1 MTFTRKKFLKTAALG
16 VMAGTSL
23 PALAS
28 LGNTAAAVVA
38 QANADGFTYGLAS
51 YSFRK
56 FNLDQTI
63 AMAKRAGLTHL
74 ALKDMH
80 LPVKASAAEVKAAV
94 AKVRQSGLTPYA
106 AGVIYMKSEEEV
118 NQAFDCARNAG
129 LKMIVG
135 VPNHELLPLVDKKVK
150 EYDVQLAIHN
160 HGPGDKVY
168 PSPES
173 VYEKVKG
180 LDKRIGLC
188 MDIGHVVRINLD
200 PAQNAV
206 KYADRLYD
214 VHIKDVTKAAPEG
227 TNIEIGRGVIDIPG
241 FLQTLKKI
249 KYAGVL
255 ALEYE
260 INENDPLPGTAESV
274 GYLKGVSRMMA

>member
-1 MTFTRKKFLKTAALG
+1 
-16 VMAGTSL
+16 MAGATL
-23 PALAS
+23 PALAA
-28 LGNTAAAVVA
+28 LGATPLPGMAGV
-38 QANADGFTYGLAS
+38 DGFTYGLAS

-56 FNLDQTI
+56 FTLDQVI

-80 LPVKASAAEVKAAV
+80 LPLQASAAEVKAAV
-94 AKVRQSGLTPYA
+94 EKVRAAGLTPYA
-106 AGVIYMKSEEEV
+106 GGVIYMKSEEEV
-118 NQAFDCARNAG
+118 NRAFDYARNAG
-129 LKMIVG
+129 FRMIVG

-150 EYDVQLAIHN
+150 EYDVRLAIHN

-188 MDIGHVVRINLD
+188 LDIGHVVRINLD
-200 PAQNAV
+200 PIQNAV

-214 VHIKDVTKAAPEG
+214 IHIKDVTSRTAEG

-241 FLQTLKKI
+241 FLRTLKKI
-249 KYAGVL
+249 KYNGVL

-260 INENDPLPGTAESV
+260 INADDPLPGTAESV
-274 GYLKGVSRMMA
+274 GYLRGVSRMIA

>member
-1 MTFTRKKFLKTAALG
+1 MTYTRKDFLKTAALG
-16 VMAGTSL
+16 VMVSSAL
-23 PALAS
+23 PAFSAFSQATGRPS
-28 LGNTAAAVVA
+28 L
-38 QANADGFTYGLAS
+38 QADGFTYGLAS

-56 FNLDQTI
+56 FNLNQVI

-80 LPVKASAAEVKAAV
+80 LPVKSSAAEVKEGV
-94 AKVRQSGLTPYA
+94 EKVRAAGLTPYA
-106 AGVIYMKSEEEV
+106 GGVIYMKSAEEV
-118 NQAFDCARNAG
+118 NQAFDYARHAG
-129 LKMIVG
+129 FRMIIG

-150 EYDVQLAIHN
+150 EYDVRLAIHN

-188 MDIGHVVRINLD
+188 LDIGHVVRINLD
-200 PAQNAV
+200 PIQNAV
-206 KYADRLYD
+206 KYADRIYD
-214 VHIKDVTKAAPEG
+214 IHIKDVTSRTAEG
-227 TNIEIGRGVIDIPG
+227 TNVEIGRGVIDIPG
-241 FLQTLKKI
+241 FLRTLKKI
-249 KYAGVL
+249 KYNGVL

-260 INENDPLPGTAESV
+260 INADDPLPGAAESV
-274 GYLKGVSRMMA
+274 GYLRGVERMLA